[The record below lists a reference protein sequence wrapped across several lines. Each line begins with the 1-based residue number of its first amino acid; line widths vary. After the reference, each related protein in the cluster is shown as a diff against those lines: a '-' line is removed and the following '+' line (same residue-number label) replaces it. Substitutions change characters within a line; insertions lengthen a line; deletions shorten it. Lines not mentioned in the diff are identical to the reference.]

1 MPRVISIGPLHH
13 GAQILKPMEQYKRRF
28 LRDFL
33 ARTRVSVEVCVKII
47 KERDAKLRDCF
58 AQTIEL
64 CSDDFVKMVLFDAV
78 FIVELLFRFN
88 FGEFWDDHIL
98 GYPRLIHDIRLDLCL
113 IENQLPFFIL
123 QDLFNQANESEFCSE
138 EFSFKKMILRFG
150 IWAWEPYVTEDHLQK
165 NFFQVEHIVDLLRL
179 CFRPS
184 CFSFKTDIQV
194 FKIPSAVEL
203 QQAGVRLRSG
213 SSKNLF
219 DIRFRDGV
227 LEIPQLL
234 VMDRTKVI
242 FRNLMVYEQHY
253 CSENYVTDYM
263 ILISF
268 LVKSPMDAELLIRN
282 GIIGNCLKDSEEVS
296 TFFKGLLEEVQINR
310 KSFEFASLVEDM
322 GAYCRSPWHRWNA
335 TLKQDYFST
344 PWGSLSIIT
353 AAVLLLLTFMQTVF
367 AFIQVI

>member
-1 MPRVISIGPLHH
+1 
-13 GAQILKPMEQYKRRF
+13 
-28 LRDFL
+28 
-33 ARTRVSVEVCVKII
+33 
-47 KERDAKLRDCF
+47 
-58 AQTIEL
+58 
-64 CSDDFVKMVLFDAV
+64 
-78 FIVELLFRFN
+78 
-88 FGEFWDDHIL
+88 
-98 GYPRLIHDIRLDLCL
+98 
-113 IENQLPFFIL
+113 
-123 QDLFNQANESEFCSE
+123 
-138 EFSFKKMILRFG
+138 MILRFG
-150 IWAWEPYVTEDHLQK
+150 IWAWEPYVTEDHLQQ

-179 CFRPS
+179 CFQPS
-184 CFSFKTDIQV
+184 CFSFKTEIKV
-194 FKIPSAVEL
+194 FKIPSAKEL
-203 QQAGVRLRSG
+203 QQAGVRLQSG

-219 DIRFRDGV
+219 DIRFHNGV

-234 VMDRTKVI
+234 VMDRKRFI

-282 GIIGNCLKDSEEVS
+282 GIIENCLKDSEEVS
-296 TFFKGLLEEVQINR
+296 TFFKGLLEEIQINR
-310 KSFEFASLVEDM
+310 KNFEFASLVEDM

-344 PWGSLSIIT
+344 PWGSLSIIA